1 MILINLRLNAA
12 KGNKETLD
20 MNFALSLLS
29 EAAEQGVIDR
39 LQAFTDSKG
48 QSIASQQVADP
59 DYWGSVGIIALTG
72 ILVVF
77 LILAILIF
85 FFWLMGTIFKA
96 VDNKKKSKAAEKAA
110 SAAPTPAAP
119 VIEAAEDIAD
129 NGETDQNEE
138 IMAVIAAAVAAY
150 SEQDGKEYRI
160 LDVQRSGARTRSAW
174 GVAGISDNT
183 RPF

>member
-1 MILINLRLNAA
+1 M
-12 KGNKETLD
+12 
-20 MNFALSLLS
+20 
-29 EAAEQGVIDR
+29 
-39 LQAFTDSKG
+39 
-48 QSIASQQVADP
+48 
-59 DYWGSVGIIALTG
+59 
-72 ILVVF
+72 VF

-129 NGETDQNEE
+129 NGEK

-174 GVAGISDNT
+174 GLAGISDNT
-183 RPF
+183 RSF

>member
-1 MILINLRLNAA
+1 
-12 KGNKETLD
+12 
-20 MNFALSLLS
+20 MNIALSLLS

-39 LQAFTDSKG
+39 LQAFTESDG
-48 QSIASQQVADP
+48 QSIASQQMADP
-59 DYWGSVGIIALTG
+59 DYWGSVGIIALAG

-96 VDNKKKSKAAEKAA
+96 VGNKKRSKTVEKTAAAA
-110 SAAPTPAAP
+110 APAAP
-119 VIEAAEDIAD
+119 VAEAAEEIE
-129 NGETDQNEE
+129 ETDSDDE

-150 SEQDGKEYRI
+150 SEQDGKNYRI
-160 LDVQRSGARTRSAW
+160 LGVKPRGEARTRSAW
-174 GVAGISDNT
+174 GLAGIGDST